1 MLEGVRGCY
10 RVVYGVL
17 EAVVGSVIT
26 ACREGYNE
34 PG

>member
-1 MLEGVRGCY
+1 MQGGVIWCY

-17 EAVVGSVIT
+17 EAAVGSVIT